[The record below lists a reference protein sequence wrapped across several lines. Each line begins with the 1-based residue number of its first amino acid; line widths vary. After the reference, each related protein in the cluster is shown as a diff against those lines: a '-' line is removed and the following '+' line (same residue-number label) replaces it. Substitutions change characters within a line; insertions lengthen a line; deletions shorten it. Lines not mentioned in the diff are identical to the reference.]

1 MANFGQH
8 KLIIAAFLLAAICA
22 PCGAASAESVLN
34 VNMLT
39 DAQVKQELEDI
50 DQLTDLLP
58 FEKQDPVHL
67 KQQLIGLG
75 YKVINEKADQFGLTR
90 IRLTKINTT
99 KDIKLRFEYLNNELA
114 DYALSVEIKGTP
126 SYVNSQNQ
134 PLDKL
139 IWNVLQKHG
148 AEMSEEPLLH
158 AHKMFQDI
166 FDKYYQVVTAGKN
179 YLKPVNI
186 SGDSKKINNDYL
198 FLVSDTY
205 AYSADG
211 NDCRP
216 LHDEYY
222 SSNASNADSA
232 IDNLLAEK
240 RVDLIE
246 NILDGFNP
254 VGRIYAIRALEKLGL
269 SNNRI
274 IKDKINKILDMNTPI
289 NVCEKSHLN
298 LTEYKNSIYIYS
310 NN

>member
-1 MANFGQH
+1 MANFVQH
-8 KLIIAAFLLAAICA
+8 KLIIAAFLLAIICSQ
-22 PCGAASAESVLN
+22 CITASAESVSSVN
-34 VNMLT
+34 VLT
-39 DAQVKQELEDI
+39 EAQVKQELEDI

-58 FEKQDPVHL
+58 FEKQDPVQL

-75 YKVINEKADQFGLTR
+75 YKVINEKTDQFGLTR
-90 IRLTKINTT
+90 IRLTKKTTT
-99 KDIKLRFEYLNNELA
+99 KYIKLRFEYLNNELA
-114 DYALSVEIKGTP
+114 DYGLSVDIKGTP
-126 SYVNSQNQ
+126 SYVNSKNK

-139 IWNVLQKHG
+139 VWDVLQKQG

-158 AHKMFQDI
+158 AHKMFQDV

-179 YLKPVNI
+179 DLKAVNI
-186 SGDSKKINNDYL
+186 SGDSKQLNNDYI
-198 FLVSDTY
+198 FLVSDAY

-211 NDCRP
+211 NDCVP
-216 LHDEYY
+216 LHEDYY

-232 IDNLLAEK
+232 INNLLAEK
-240 RVDLIE
+240 RLDLIE

-269 SNNRI
+269 SDNEI

-289 NVCEKSHLN
+289 NVCEKTHL
-298 LTEYKNSIYIYS
+298 TAREYKNSIYINS

>member
-1 MANFGQH
+1 MANFVQH
-8 KLIIAAFLLAAICA
+8 RLIIAAFLLAAICS
-22 PCGAASAESVLN
+22 PCGAASVESLAN

-67 KQQLIGLG
+67 KKQLIDLG
-75 YKVINEKADQFGLTR
+75 YKVINEKTDQFGLTR
-90 IRLTKINTT
+90 IRLTKKTTT
-99 KDIKLRFEYLNNELA
+99 KDIKLRFEYLNNDLA
-114 DYALSVEIKGTP
+114 DYGLSVDIKGTP
-126 SYVNSQNQ
+126 SVNSQNQ

-139 IWNVLQKHG
+139 IWDVLQKQG

-179 YLKPVNI
+179 DLKPVNI
-186 SGDSKKINNDYL
+186 SGDSKQLNNDYI

-205 AYSADG
+205 AYSAAG
-211 NDCRP
+211 NDCVP
-216 LHDEYY
+216 LHEDYY

-232 IDNLLAEK
+232 INNLLAIK
-240 RVDLIE
+240 RLDLIE

-254 VGRIYAIRALEKLGL
+254 VGRIYAIRALENLGL
-269 SNNRI
+269 SDDKV
-274 IKDKINKILDMNTPI
+274 IKNKINKILDMNTPI
-289 NVCEKSHLN
+289 NVCKKTHL
-298 LTEYKNSIYIYS
+298 TAREYKNSIYI